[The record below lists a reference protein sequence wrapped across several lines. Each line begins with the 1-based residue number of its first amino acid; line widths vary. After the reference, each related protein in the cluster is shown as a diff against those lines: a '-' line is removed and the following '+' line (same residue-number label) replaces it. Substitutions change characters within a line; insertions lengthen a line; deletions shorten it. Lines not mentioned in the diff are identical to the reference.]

1 MQDGLQ
7 QEMEHV
13 PNVLADGNFFFELFF
28 FIFISTFFLGLG
40 DF

>member
-28 FIFISTFFLGLG
+28 LGSFLFFISTFF
-40 DF
+40 